1 VDITTPGGFI
11 VAVIFILVGQALE
24 GGHAGSLVQ
33 LTALLIVGGGTLGAI
48 IVANPPSVLKTGIKM
63 LGLAMKTQKDDGAEL
78 SKLLIELATIARKDG
93 VLALEAKMGGIND
106 PFLKRAVGMVVDGV
120 DRNVARDVLE
130 AQAHHDF
137 VHDTAG
143 AKVWESAGGFAPTV
157 GILGAV
163 LGLIHVMENLSDPSK
178 LGGGIATAF
187 VATVYGVGF
196 ANLIFLPIAAKAKLK
211 LGYQKD
217 RKTLITE
224 AVLGI
229 QEGLSISALTEKIV
243 AYGGKV
249 EGRDSH

>member
-1 VDITTPGGFI
+1 VDITIPGGLV
-11 VAVIFILVGQALE
+11 VALVFILVGQALE

-48 IVANPPSVLKTGIKM
+48 IVANPISVLKTSIKM
-63 LGLAMKTQKDDGAEL
+63 FGVAMKAHKDDSAEL
-78 SKLLIELATIARKDG
+78 SKMLLDFALIARKDG
-93 VLALEAKMGGIND
+93 VLALEAKMGSISD
-106 PFLKRAVGMVVDGV
+106 PFLKRAIGMVVDGV

-130 AQAHHDF
+130 AQSHHDF

-143 AKVWESAGGFAPTV
+143 AKVWDAAGAFAPTV

-187 VATVYGVGF
+187 VATIYGVGM
-196 ANLIFLPIAAKAKLK
+196 ANLIFIPVASKCKIK
-211 LGYQKD
+211 LGWQKD
-217 RKTLITE
+217 RKTLIIE

-229 QEGLSISALTEKIV
+229 QEGLSTSALAEKIA

-249 EGRDSH
+249 EGKDSH